1 MRQVVAGASTGGWL
15 DDVSVADLDIDPY
28 AVYARMREEL
38 PVGYV
43 ACVDTWF
50 VTRHADVVR
59 VAEDTESFTAEH
71 GSSPAEVS
79 FGTPTIITVD
89 GPVHHELRRSFDA
102 RFRPR
107 VVDSYVDDLVRPLA
121 REAAEALDGSDEV
134 DLMAAYFEPISV
146 LSLGHVFGLHEQDA
160 PTLRR
165 WFKAMNAGSTNFERD
180 PAKQAISDAICT
192 EIDDVIVPRMQRL
205 LTDPDDSTLSHMLH
219 AGREPGDPRP
229 IEFVLP
235 SIKVAL
241 IGGLQEPG
249 HGAGSVL
256 AGLLE
261 SGQWRDVVADPALIP
276 RAVDEGIR
284 WVAPIGTQLR
294 TTRTDVE
301 IGGTVVP
308 RGATVA
314 ALLGSANRDAAV
326 FDVPDRFDVHRDPQ
340 VLRHAQ
346 AAFGFGKHF
355 CSGHAFAR
363 AQIRIAFE
371 VLVEHFPDLTA
382 VPDRPPVFRGWE
394 FRAPTT
400 LSVRPR

>member
-1 MRQVVAGASTGGWL
+1 VDHRGTSWL
-15 DDVSVADLDIDPY
+15 DDVTVENLDSDPY
-28 AVYARMREEL
+28 AVYARMRRET

-43 ACVDTWF
+43 SCVGTWF
-50 VTRHADVVR
+50 VTRHGDVAR
-59 VAEDTESFTAEH
+59 VAEDAECFTAEN
-71 GSSPAEVS
+71 GTSPAEIS

-89 GPVHHELRRSFDA
+89 GPVHHELRRAFDG

-107 VVDSYVDDLVRPLA
+107 AVDGYVEDLVRPMAERLA
-121 REAAEALDGSDEV
+121 DDLLGCGEV

-146 LSLGHVFGLHEQDA
+146 LSLGHVFGLQGQDA
-160 PTLRR
+160 ATLRR

-180 PAKQAISDAICT
+180 PAKQAVSDSVCA
-192 EIDDVIVPRMQRL
+192 EIDSVVVPQLTRL
-205 LTDPDDSTLSHMLH
+205 ISEPDDSTLSHMLH
-219 AGREPGDPRP
+219 AGRETGDPRAVS
-229 IEFVLP
+229 FVLP

-261 SGQWRDVVADPALIP
+261 SGQWGDVVDDVSLVP

-294 TTRTDVE
+294 TARRDVDL
-301 IGGTVVP
+301 GGTLVP
-308 RGATVA
+308 RGAAVA
-314 ALLGSANRDAAV
+314 ALLGSANRDATV
-326 FDVPDRFDVHRDPQ
+326 FVDPDRFDLHRDPQ
-340 VLRHAQ
+340 ILRRAQ

-363 AQIRIAFE
+363 QQIRIAVE
-371 VLVEHFPDLTA
+371 VLVGRFPGLAADPA
-382 VPDRPPVFRGWE
+382 RPPVFRGWE

-400 LSVRPR
+400 LWVRV

>member
-1 MRQVVAGASTGGWL
+1 VRQVVAGARTGGWL

-28 AVYARMREEL
+28 AVYARMRAEL

-59 VAEDTESFTAEH
+59 VAEDTASFTAEH

-121 REAAEALDGSDEV
+121 REAAEALDDRDEV

-180 PAKQAISDAICT
+180 PVKQAISDAICA
-192 EIDDVIVPRMQRL
+192 EIDDVVVPRMQRL
-205 LTDPDDSTLSHMLH
+205 RIAPDDSTLSHMLH

-229 IEFVLP
+229 IDFVLP

-261 SGQWRDVVADPALIP
+261 AGQWRDVVADPALIP

-314 ALLGSANRDAAV
+314 GLLGSANRDAAV

-371 VLVEHFPDLTA
+371 VLVERFPDLTA
-382 VPDRPPVFRGWE
+382 VADRPPVFRGWE

-400 LSVRPR
+400 LWVRPR

>member
-1 MRQVVAGASTGGWL
+1 MGGAGARGWL
-15 DDVSVADLDIDPY
+15 DAVTVDELDADPY
-28 AVYARMREEL
+28 AVYARMRREQ

-43 ACVDTWF
+43 ACVGTWF

-59 VAEDTESFTAEH
+59 VAEDADAFTAEN
-71 GSSPAEVS
+71 GTSPAEVS

-107 VVDSYVDDLVRPLA
+107 VVESYVDDLVRPLA
-121 REAAEALDGSDEV
+121 LEAADALRGVDEV

-160 PTLRR
+160 GTLRR

-180 PAKQAISDAICT
+180 PAKQAISDAICA
-192 EIDDVIVPRMQRL
+192 EIDDVVVPRMQRL
-205 LTDPDDSTLSHMLH
+205 MVEPDDSTLSHMLH
-219 AGREPGDPRP
+219 AGRDPGDPRP
-229 IEFVLP
+229 IALVLP

-261 SGQWRDVVADPALIP
+261 SDQWPDVVDDPALIP

-284 WVAPIGTQLR
+284 WVAPIGTQIR
-294 TTRTDVE
+294 TARVDVE
-301 IGGTVVP
+301 IGGAVVP

-314 ALLGSANRDAAV
+314 AMLGSANRDAEV
-326 FDVPDRFDVHRDPQ
+326 FVDADRYDLHRDPQ
-340 VLRHAQ
+340 ALRHAQ

-371 VLVEHFPDLTA
+371 VLVERFPGLA
-382 VPDRPPVFRGWE
+382 ALPERPPEFRGWE

-400 LSVRPR
+400 LWVRLP